1 MKEVRPKGYVCVRFY
16 LEKKFLKAKSMDSD
30 RNQISDCSGLGMT
43 QGNCEG
49 VKNDPFNVCAAGG
62 YTTTHICGNRTVH
75 SR

>member
-1 MKEVRPKGYVCVRFY
+1 MLNEKARFERLHTVRIPCLYHSI
-16 LEKKFLKAKSMDSD
+16 ENN